1 VEIDVLKAMC
11 TSSSYTKI
19 ESKITMTTRNTQI
32 GSMFF
37 VIFVVLVTFSIP
49 NVSALTPELQ
59 EILDIE
65 AKCKQDVRSNGEL
78 TFAEKAVKVK
88 ECNTNARIATS
99 STFEATPP
107 HSIQILQHQVRDCD
121 AKYPIYKMIGEIAFL
136 SLERS
141 TLARHCV
148 IMYELDE
155 WEIQDDTRV
164 DAIVNGLGHALQ
176 VELDKDIQLRIDSV
190 HKAIAKHQNYYG

>member
-1 VEIDVLKAMC
+1 
-11 TSSSYTKI
+11 
-19 ESKITMTTRNTQI
+19 MTTRNTQI

-49 NVSALTPELQ
+49 NVSALTPEQQ
-59 EILDIE
+59 EIYDTE
-65 AKCKQDVRSNGEL
+65 TKYKQDVRSDDSL
-78 TFAEKAVKVK
+78 TFAEKAVNIK
-88 ECNTNARIATS
+88 ECGIEARLADQALQV
-99 STFEATPP
+99 ATP
-107 HSIQILQHQVRDCD
+107 SSAVQILQNQVRDCE
-121 AKYPIYKMIGEIAFL
+121 AKYPIFKMIGEIGFL

-155 WEIQDDTRV
+155 WKIQDNTRMN
-164 DAIVNGLGHALQ
+164 ALVNGLGHALQ
-176 VELDKDIQLRIDSV
+176 VELDRDSQIRIDSV